1 MDSLSERLGI
11 RIHKGF
17 FKNYAIGKGVCKENE
32 IILVKPLTFM
42 NNSGVVLPPL
52 LDKEKIELSNIV
64 VVCDNMDLF
73 PGVIRLKNGGG
84 SAGHN
89 GLRSIITVVG
99 SGDFF
104 RFYIGIG
111 RPASNC
117 DAENAIV
124 NHVIGEEPAGGEMEK
139 YMEGVKKAAEFI
151 ISMAE
156 ENTSA
161 DSTFSALAGKF
172 MNEINRIKNTENN

>member
-1 MDSLSERLGI
+1 
-11 RIHKGF
+11 
-17 FKNYAIGKGVCKENE
+17 
-32 IILVKPLTFM
+32 M
-42 NNSGVVLPPL
+42 NNSGLVLLPV
-52 LDKEKIELSNIV
+52 LDKEKTELSNII

-89 GLRSIITVVG
+89 GLRSIMTVAD

-111 RPASNC
+111 RPSSNC

-124 NHVIGEEPAGGEMEK
+124 NHVLGEESAGEKMEK
-139 YMEGVKKAAEFI
+139 YMEGIKKASGFI

-161 DSTFSALAGKF
+161 DSTLSALAGKF
-172 MNEINRIKNTENN
+172 MNEINRIKNSENN